1 MNDNGRLTGWTALL
15 ILAGIGLALAG
26 GALAPDG
33 QLYTWLL
40 IAAWAVT
47 MTALNNVYRK
57 VRDKTRE
64 HEIRAEERNRL
75 SGR

>member
-1 MNDNGRLTGWTALL
+1 MNDNG
-15 ILAGIGLALAG
+15 LAG